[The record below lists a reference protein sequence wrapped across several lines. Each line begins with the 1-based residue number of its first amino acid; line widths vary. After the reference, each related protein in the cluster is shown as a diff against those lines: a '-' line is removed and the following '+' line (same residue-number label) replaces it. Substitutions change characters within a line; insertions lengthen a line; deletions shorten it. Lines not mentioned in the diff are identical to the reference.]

1 MPLWCLKLH
10 NKGCFAVI
18 IGYAS
23 NPMTDFSN
31 RYLFRRGKRVQLREC
46 GVVMMLANRRTTETS
61 EPERLNK
68 RLRSLASQ
76 LSLAEKNERRR
87 IAVELHDRTNET
99 LIYSI
104 IKLKTLAE
112 SVLDSAL
119 VESLDEVGQLLQ
131 QLVQETR
138 LLIFEL
144 SPPSLY
150 YLGLEAAVK
159 ALTERIADIYGLPV
173 SSNDDKQSKSLE
185 ADVRVLLFQSVR
197 ELLTN
202 VIKHSRCRT
211 VSVNV

>member
-1 MPLWCLKLH
+1 
-10 NKGCFAVI
+10 
-18 IGYAS
+18 
-23 NPMTDFSN
+23 
-31 RYLFRRGKRVQLREC
+31 
-46 GVVMMLANRRTTETS
+46 MLANRRTTETS